1 MYRLALDFLQQIT
14 GCSKKENQMINNK
27 ILLPIF
33 ILVALVQLSV
43 PAKMIFD
50 REDILNSGKEYK
62 FKTKSIYP
70 NDPFRGKYITLSYHE
85 DVIEVENGADWTE
98 GEIIYVSL
106 TTDREGFAKIKSVS
120 KENLVNN
127 QDFLKTK
134 VRYIVGNGSNKLT
147 IDYPFERFYMEESK
161 AYDAE
166 LIYRESQP
174 DTSQIT
180 YALVSI
186 KDGEAVLKDVL
197 INGVP
202 IKEIV
207 INEREN
213 QK

>member
-1 MYRLALDFLQQIT
+1 
-14 GCSKKENQMINNK
+14 MINKK
-27 ILLPIF
+27 ILLSVF

-50 REDILNSGKEYK
+50 REDILNNGKEYK
-62 FKTKSIYP
+62 FKTKPI
-70 NDPFRGKYITLSYHE
+70 DPSNSFTGKYITLSFYE
-85 DVIEVENGADWTE
+85 DMIEVENRADWTD

-120 KENLVNN
+120 KENLVNE

-134 VRYIVGNGSNKLT
+134 VGYIADNDPKELT
-147 IDYPFERFYMEESK
+147 IDYPFDRFYMEESK

-166 LIYRESQP
+166 SIYRESQH
-174 DTSQIT
+174 DTSQIA

-197 INGVP
+197 INGVS
-202 IKEIV
+202 IREIV
-207 INEREN
+207 IKESEN